1 MRVAR
6 RVYRSRPR
14 QFAQFASKAV
24 VLRFY
29 TSGLWAGPVAFC
41 TIKAGVQISDCDE
54 IRRVRSNQDPY
65 LLKAFAAEIKARRG
79 ALGLNQEQ
87 LARICPLNRTFIAK
101 LELGQTSPSLTTLFR
116 LAVGLEV
123 DPEDLIV
130 STKKRYRKEL
140 RSAIE
145 K

>member
-1 MRVAR
+1 M
-6 RVYRSRPR
+6 
-14 QFAQFASKAV
+14 
-24 VLRFY
+24 
-29 TSGLWAGPVAFC
+29 
-41 TIKAGVQISDCDE
+41 
-54 IRRVRSNQDPY
+54 
-65 LLKAFAAEIKARRG
+65 KAFAAEIKARRG